1 MGGGIQDP
9 SSRSGGKKRKDDGM
23 GSFGGKK
30 EGFGEQL
37 SSGFYFFF
45 SFNVEVHT
53 VGKDWWSDLRGCNW
67 TS

>member
-45 SFNVEVHT
+45 SFKVEVHT
-53 VGKDWWSDLRGCNW
+53 VGKD
-67 TS
+67 